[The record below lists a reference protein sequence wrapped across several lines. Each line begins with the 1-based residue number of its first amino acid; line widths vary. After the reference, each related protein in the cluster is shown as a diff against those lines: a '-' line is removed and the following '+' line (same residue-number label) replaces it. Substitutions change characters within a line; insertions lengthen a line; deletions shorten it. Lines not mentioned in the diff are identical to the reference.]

1 MIRRMSTTHRIVI
14 AGIVLGLGL
23 SAAAAA
29 AGSDPN
35 SATGTNGLILVDKVG
50 RQIRFLDP
58 STFKE
63 VSSFPAGVA
72 PHDVAISPD
81 HTTAYTPIYGD
92 GIYGRN
98 PNPGHE
104 IAIIDLASR
113 EQTQPVQKPQ
123 TAGAKS
129 EESPSSPRLPTSSG
143 PQRAASASSSSL
155 ASDSSGRSSCF
166 AREPSR
172 SFATYKAAET
182 QASKETHPRTEGSRR
197 LTTGQSV
204 STDQSSRVAGNTAQ
218 TRTVDT
224 CACSNRTPLPCNSPD
239 HNQAHPRP
247 GSRHAECTCIGG
259 NRVSRGTIE
268 SAGWQGKLQGWQARW
283 QSKNDGF

>member
-23 SAAAAA
+23 SGAAGA

-35 SATGTNGLILVDKVG
+35 SATGTKGLILVDKVG

-63 VSSFPAGVA
+63 LSSFPSGVA

-81 HTTAYTPIYGD
+81 HSTAYTPIYGD

-113 EQTQPVQKPQ
+113 KQTGTIDVSPHQAPHGIQIDSNGLLYVTCDLSRKLLVIDPA
-123 TAGAKS
+123 TRTIKAAIDTRS
-129 EESPSSPRLPTSSG
+129 EERRVG
-143 PQRAASASSSSL
+143 
-155 ASDSSGRSSCF
+155 
-166 AREPSR
+166 
-172 SFATYKAAET
+172 
-182 QASKETHPRTEGSRR
+182 KEVRV
-197 LTTGQSV
+197 TGAYG
-204 STDQSSRVAGNTAQ
+204 SSRKKRDET
-218 TRTVDT
+218 
-224 CACSNRTPLPCNSPD
+224 
-239 HNQAHPRP
+239 
-247 GSRHAECTCIGG
+247 
-259 NRVSRGTIE
+259 
-268 SAGWQGKLQGWQARW
+268 
-283 QSKNDGF
+283 